1 MMRFAKPLQWL
12 GLFICSYSAAACGA
26 RSPLDDSPIAELSTD
41 AAATADGSGG
51 TDGEASEGD
60 ADAESYSGACLIS
73 ASNYD
78 QTCTA
83 DSDCAVVTSGDYC
96 STICLCGGSVI
107 NAVALTQFNKDVS
120 ETPVGTHGVVTGY
133 CPCTP
138 PQVPCCRHGKCAA
151 SGCSG
156 PSDTLPSCVDAGG
169 ECVLTLGLGSCR
181 TGPPNSCVYADE
193 SCCL

>member
-1 MMRFAKPLQWL
+1 MSFVKSLPWWL
-12 GLFICSYSAAACGA
+12 GLFICSYSVAACGA
-26 RSPLDDSPIAELSTD
+26 RSPLDDSPIAEPSAD
-41 AAATADGSGG
+41 AATGADGSAG
-51 TDGEASEGD
+51 TEEASEGD

-107 NAVALTQFNKDVS
+107 NARALPQFNEDVS
-120 ETPVGTHGVVTGY
+120 ETPVGTHGVVTGD
-133 CPCTP
+133 CACIP
-138 PQVPCCRHGKCAA
+138 PQLPCCRQGMCAM

-156 PSDTLPSCVDAGG
+156 PGDALPACVDAGG
-169 ECVLTLGLGSCR
+169 TCVLTLGLGSCR
-181 TGPPNSCVYADE
+181 TGPPDSCAYADE